1 MVIGGQINLCW
12 CCDGLARLSGIY
24 CTSCLAIA
32 SCDPS
37 WMLLAVRKWMDV
49 APSPFPCR
57 FFFFPFP
64 CLPSTAC
71 SSLTSQRTFISIHL
85 KEQKHF
91 LDLAPCGG
99 LVDWMLIC
107 DKSDRWTLKEKRQ
120 EWPYW
125 RWHLITRV
133 SNVLWQDTGRL
144 SRRPWFEATCCS
156 ICNYVFS
163 SLAQNKGKYSQTSSS
178 CKSLCVGRRWT
189 VLAAAVQ
196 LFSSV
201 TPWMAKKVVMN
212 EEQWIIKCQ
221 CGQWVQMKT
230 KEQLKAWIESGQPSF

>member
-1 MVIGGQINLCW
+1 MGLLLPLFSPPFVLKMVDDGRVVNRGCEFKPTVCGDVFQFPATIIDDSKLVIGGQINLCW

-37 WMLLAVRKWMDV
+37 WMLLAVRKRMDV

-99 LVDWMLIC
+99 LVD
-107 DKSDRWTLKEKRQ
+107 
-120 EWPYW
+120 
-125 RWHLITRV
+125 
-133 SNVLWQDTGRL
+133 
-144 SRRPWFEATCCS
+144 
-156 ICNYVFS
+156 
-163 SLAQNKGKYSQTSSS
+163 
-178 CKSLCVGRRWT
+178 
-189 VLAAAVQ
+189 
-196 LFSSV
+196 
-201 TPWMAKKVVMN
+201 
-212 EEQWIIKCQ
+212 
-221 CGQWVQMKT
+221 
-230 KEQLKAWIESGQPSF
+230 

>member
-1 MVIGGQINLCW
+1 MI
-12 CCDGLARLSGIY
+12 
-24 CTSCLAIA
+24 
-32 SCDPS
+32 
-37 WMLLAVRKWMDV
+37 LL
-49 APSPFPCR
+49 
-57 FFFFPFP
+57 
-64 CLPSTAC
+64 
-71 SSLTSQRTFISIHL
+71 
-85 KEQKHF
+85 
-91 LDLAPCGG
+91 PCGG

-230 KEQLKAWIESGQPSF
+230 KEQLKAWIESGQPSFWIAVQTMNIFICGQNMLFSLCFKSLCWLSIVSKLFLVPLTLDAFKMFMFLRQMEESVLAVCL